1 MSLTKVS
8 YSLINGASLNVLDYG
23 ADNTGVS
30 DSTSAINAALTAAG
44 AMTPTRGVVYI
55 PTGKYITTNTLN
67 IPLGVTLTGEAGSWV
82 NFLTDSRS
90 CGTIIYS
97 NHNGKTISLVSD
109 GAEANSAGGGIL
121 NIWVQCNYTLYPASI
136 GVYVTG
142 AQQVILQNVV
152 VSRAATAFLLGDY
165 NGGSP
170 LFTSYITADNIYA
183 NGCYGVAFDVCGN
196 WHRLDRCIA
205 DAYSG
210 IGFRFRQ
217 VGFSDI
223 SNFHTEGPTSGGIL
237 IGNGSSNNTFTG
249 GYVNSDGAYGIRFL
263 SDAGTALNSVA
274 DTYLVNGVPGAGTG
288 IDFAGGLA
296 NVNYINNCEINDFS
310 IGVSDLGQSNIVS
323 NNLFFNCTLG
333 ISSDASDSKYLFNR
347 FQSTGGSYSI
357 SHVGGST
364 GLWQGNTL
372 DTPINP
378 ANTGIVGNF
387 SGIRVKDNLGYVTRN
402 SGITGL
408 ITSGTTI
415 AHGLAGAPTS
425 FQLTPTVN
433 GVTTQAYV
441 SAVSSTTITASWGGS
456 ASVQFAWSANLPC
469 DP

>member
-8 YSLINGASLNVLDYG
+8 YSMINGASLNVLDYG

-30 DSTSAINAALTAAG
+30 DSTSAINAALAAAG

-55 PTGKYITTNTLN
+55 PTGKYITTSTLN

-82 NFLTDSRS
+82 NFLTASRS
-90 CGTIIYS
+90 SGTIIYS
-97 NHNGKTISLVSD
+97 NHNNKTISLVSD

-121 NIWVQCNYTLYPASI
+121 NLWIQCDYTLYPASI

-152 VSRAATAFLLGDY
+152 VSKAATGFLLGDY
-165 NGGSP
+165 NSGSP

-183 NGCYGVAFDVCGN
+183 NGAYVVAFDVCGN

-249 GYVNSDGAYGIRFL
+249 GYVNTEGAYGIRFL
-263 SDAGTALNSVA
+263 SDAGTALNSVS
-274 DTYLVNGVPGAGTG
+274 DTYLVGDNTGTG
-288 IDFAGGLA
+288 FDFAGGLA
-296 NVNYINNCEINDFS
+296 NANYVNNCEINDFAV
-310 IGVSDLGQSNIVS
+310 GVSDLGQSNIVS
-323 NNLFFNCTLG
+323 NNLFFNCALG
-333 ISSDASDSKYLFNR
+333 ISSDASDSKYMFNR
-347 FQSTGGSYSI
+347 MQSTSGSYSI
-357 SHVGGST
+357 SHVGGTT
-364 GLWQGNTL
+364 GIWQGNTL
-372 DTPINP
+372 DKPINP
-378 ANTGIVGNF
+378 ANTGIAGNF

-425 FQLTPTVN
+425 FQVTPTV
-433 GVTTQAYV
+433 GGITSQATI
-441 SAVSSTTITASWGGS
+441 SAVSSTTMTVSWSGTAN
-456 ASVQFAWSANLPC
+456 VQFAWSANLPC

>member
-8 YSLINGASLNVLDYG
+8 YSMINGASLNVLDYG

-30 DSTSAINAALTAAG
+30 DSTSAINAALAAAG

-82 NFLTDSRS
+82 NFLTASRS
-90 CGTIIYS
+90 SGTIIYS
-97 NHNGKTISLVSD
+97 NHNNKAISLVSD
-109 GAEANSAGGGIL
+109 GAETNSAGGGIL
-121 NIWVQCNYTLYPASI
+121 NLWIQCDYTLYPASI
-136 GVYVTG
+136 GVYV
-142 AQQVILQNVV
+142 
-152 VSRAATAFLLGDY
+152 S
-165 NGGSP
+165 GSP

-183 NGCYGVAFDVCGN
+183 NGAYVVAFDVCGN

-205 DAYSG
+205 DAFSG
-210 IGFRFRQ
+210 IGFRFQQ

-237 IGNGSSNNTFTG
+237 IGNGSSNNTFSG
-249 GYVNSDGAYGIRFL
+249 GYVNTEGTYGIRFL
-263 SDAGTALNSVA
+263 SDAGTALNSIG
-274 DTYLVNGVPGAGTG
+274 DTYLVGDNTGTG

-296 NVNYINNCEINDFS
+296 NVNYINNCEINNFA

-323 NNLFFNCTLG
+323 NNLFFGCALD

-347 FQSTGGSYSI
+347 MQSTSGSYSI
-357 SHVGGST
+357 SHVGGTT
-364 GLWQGNTL
+364 GIWQGNTL
-372 DTPINP
+372 DKPINP

-387 SGIRVKDNLGYVTRN
+387 NGIKVKDNLGYVTRN

-408 ITSGTTI
+408 ISSGGTI

-425 FQLTPTVN
+425 FQVTPTV
-433 GVTTQAYV
+433 GGITSQAFI
-441 SAVSSTTITASWGGS
+441 SAVTSTTIAVSWSGT